1 MRRLHSI
8 LNRILL
14 VQVFLIFLL
23 SGILLGREEKK
34 LETVHEVTMTPLP
47 TTTITMPVT
56 VQPTLTPLMTPQ
68 PTESVTTSSGVFQFY
83 LQTNPLWANEKYG
96 GTDTIAEYGCGP
108 TCMAMVISSMT
119 DTSMNPK
126 EACEWS
132 YENGY
137 WYEGQGSLHA
147 LIPSM
152 AEAFGLTSKG
162 IIKDTEAET
171 KIKSALKSGKYVVA
185 LMGKGTFTNSGHFIV
200 FYGITDDNQVL
211 VADPMSEER
220 SNKKW
225 ELSFLVDEAK
235 SWAAADGPFWA
246 IGK

>member
-1 MRRLHSI
+1 MKRLHVI

-23 SGILLGREEKK
+23 SGILLGRVDKK
-34 LETVHEVTMTPLP
+34 HEVTVTPLP
-47 TTTITMPVT
+47 TMSIVPSVT
-56 VQPTLTPLMTPQ
+56 VVPTIIPTITPQ
-68 PTESVTTSSGVFQFY
+68 PTDSAPTSAGVFQY
-83 LQTNPLWANEKYG
+83 YMQTNPLWANEVYG
-96 GTDTIAEYGCGP
+96 GKDTIAEYGCGP

-119 DTSMNPK
+119 DTSMNPQ
-126 EACEWS
+126 EACQWS

-137 WYEGQGSLHA
+137 WFEQQGSIHA

-152 AEAFGLTSKG
+152 AEAFGLTCKG
-162 IIKDTEAET
+162 IIKDADAEG
-171 KIKSALKSGKYVVA
+171 KIKSALENGKYVVA

-200 FYGITDDNQVL
+200 FYGITEDDQVL

-225 ELSFLVDEAK
+225 KLSFLVDEAK
-235 SWAAADGPFWA
+235 PWAAADGPFWA
-246 IGK
+246 IGN